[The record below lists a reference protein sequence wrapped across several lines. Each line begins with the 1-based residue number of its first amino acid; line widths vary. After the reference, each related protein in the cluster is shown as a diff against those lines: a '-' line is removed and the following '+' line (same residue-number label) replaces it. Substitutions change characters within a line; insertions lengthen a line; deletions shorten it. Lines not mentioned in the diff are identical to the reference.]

1 MSLKILSTA
10 DLHLGRS
17 ASSVPENAE
26 ESSTKY
32 TWKRMVDW
40 SVKNEI
46 DVFLLLGDVVDR
58 NNRYYEAIGNLQA
71 GFEKLK
77 QAEIAVYMVA
87 GNHDYDVLPEM
98 VKSDRY
104 NNINLLGFNGEWE
117 VKIFSKNGEQIQFV
131 GWSFPKQ
138 FVTEDPLLNF
148 NTVNI
153 DPNYPAIGMLH
164 GDVGNR
170 ESKYG
175 PVELNNLTNKP
186 VGAWILGH
194 IHKPQKLKDNAPLI
208 WYPGSPHAMSAKEL
222 GIHGPL
228 LLTVESAND
237 IKATPVP
244 LSPVRYEHIS
254 VDITKADDEARLR
267 DTITSALFNN
277 ANEKVEELEEVAFLV
292 YDIYLVGE
300 HAKIREI
307 ESWASPIV
315 NDYEQEMGSGTRLS
329 VRKVVNNVR
338 AAVENL
344 EELAKEPSPTG
355 MLAETILAIQNG
367 RSTDFLDELLKKWN
381 WKSDEMNN
389 SGTYQ
394 PLRAAE
400 KVKQKT
406 SEDAKANI
414 LQECNRLL
422 GELISQQVK

>member
-1 MSLKILSTA
+1 MPLKILSTA

-32 TWKRMVDW
+32 TWNRMVDW
-40 SVKNEI
+40 SIKNEI
-46 DVFLLLGDVVDR
+46 DVLLLLGDVVDR
-58 NNRYYEAIGNLQA
+58 NNRYYEAIGHLQA

-98 VKSDRY
+98 VKGDRY
-104 NNINLLGFNGEWE
+104 NNVNLLGFNGEWE
-117 VKIFSKNGEQIQFV
+117 VKTFSKNGEQIQLV

-148 NTVNI
+148 NNVNI
-153 DPNYPAIGMLH
+153 DPNYPAIGLLH
-164 GDVGNR
+164 GDVDNR

-175 PVELNNLTNKP
+175 PIGLNNLTNKP
-186 VGAWILGH
+186 IGAWILGH
-194 IHKPQKLKDNAPLI
+194 IHKPQELKDNAPLI
-208 WYPGSPHAMSAKEL
+208 WYPGSPHAMSAKEP

-228 LLTVESAND
+228 LLTVEGAND

-244 LSPVRYEHIS
+244 LSPLRYEHIS
-254 VDITKADDEARLR
+254 VDITNAEDEERLR

-277 ANEKVEELEEVAFLV
+277 ANEKVKELEEVAFLV
-292 YDIYLVGE
+292 YDICLVGE
-300 HAKIREI
+300 HATIRKI
-307 ESWASPIV
+307 ESWALPIV
-315 NDYEQEMGSGTRLS
+315 DDYEQEMGSGTRLS
-329 VRKVVNNVR
+329 VRKVVNNIR
-338 AAVENL
+338 PAVENL
-344 EELAKEPSPTG
+344 EELAKEPSPAG
-355 MLAETILAIQNG
+355 MLAETILAVQNG
-367 RSTDFLDELLKKWN
+367 RSTTFLDELLKKWN
-381 WKSDEMNN
+381 GKSDEMNN

-400 KVKQKT
+400 KLNEMT

-422 GELISQQVK
+422 GELLSQQVK

>member
-1 MSLKILSTA
+1 MPLKILATA

-17 ASSVPENAE
+17 ASSIPENAE

-32 TWKRMVDW
+32 TWNRMVDW
-40 SVKNEI
+40 SIKNEI
-46 DVFLLLGDVVDR
+46 DVLLLLGDVVDR
-58 NNRYYEAIGNLQA
+58 NNRYYEAIGHLQA

-98 VKSDRY
+98 VKDARFI
-104 NNINLLGFNGEWE
+104 NVNLLGFDGEWE
-117 VKIFSKNGEQIQFV
+117 VKTFSKNGEQIQFI

-148 NTVNI
+148 NNVNI
-153 DPNYPAIGMLH
+153 DPNYPAIGLLH
-164 GDVGNR
+164 GDVNNR
-170 ESKYG
+170 ASKYSPIG
-175 PVELNNLTNKP
+175 LNNLTNKP

-194 IHKPQKLKDNAPLI
+194 IHKPQELNHNAPLI
-208 WYPGSPHAMSAKEL
+208 WYPGSPHSMSAKEP

-228 LLTVESAND
+228 LLTVEGAND
-237 IKATPVP
+237 IKAIPVP

-254 VDITKADDEARLR
+254 VDITKADDEAKLR

-277 ANEKVEELEEVAFLV
+277 ANEMVEELEEVAFLV
-292 YDIYLVGE
+292 YDIYLIGE
-300 HAKIREI
+300 HAKIMEI

-315 NDYEQEMGSGTRLS
+315 DDYGQEIGSGTRLS
-329 VRKVVNNVR
+329 VRKVMNNVH

-344 EELAKEPSPTG
+344 EELSKEPSPAG
-355 MLAETILAIQNG
+355 ILAETILAIQNG

-394 PLRAAE
+394 PLRATE
-400 KVKQKT
+400 KIKQKT
-406 SEDAKANI
+406 SEDAKASF

-422 GELISQQVK
+422 GELISHQVK